1 MTRPTTQR
9 ARGEEGFTL
18 PELIMAIAIL
28 AIIIAPIS
36 LALITS
42 LRVVGKADEK
52 YNDSRGSLISAAY
65 FANDVSNA
73 NTITKGASGGC
84 GGTGT
89 PIVSFAWTDATN
101 DLSADVEAP
110 ASNTVTYA
118 FDSSNASNR
127 RLLRQYCPN
136 GGGAQ
141 QSVAAITL
149 GDAPVVTCFTS
160 NPGGAP
166 IENAGCDAKT
176 RWVQIDITAK
186 ANSPTPGNPSP
197 TPYTYTLQ
205 GTRRPT

>member
-1 MTRPTTQR
+1 MNRAAR
-9 ARGEEGFTL
+9 ARGEDGFTL

-28 AIIIAPIS
+28 AIIIAPLS
-36 LALITS
+36 LALITG

-73 NTITKGASGGC
+73 NTITKGAGC
-84 GGTGT
+84 GGTGS
-89 PIVSFAWTDATN
+89 PIVSFAWTDARRN
-101 DLSADVEAP
+101 DSADVDAP

-118 FDSSNASNR
+118 FDSSDPLNQ
-127 RLLRQYCPN
+127 RLLREYCPN
-136 GGGAQ
+136 GGAAQ
-141 QSVAAITL
+141 QSVAAISL
-149 GDAPVVTCFTS
+149 GETPVVTCFTS

-166 IENAGCDAKT
+166 IENAGCDEKT

-186 ANSPTPGNPSP
+186 PNSATPANLSP

>member
-1 MTRPTTQR
+1 MTRAARR
-9 ARGEEGFTL
+9 AHGEEGFTL

-28 AIIIAPIS
+28 AIIIAPLS
-36 LALITS
+36 LALITG

-73 NTITKGASGGC
+73 NTITKGASAGC
-84 GGTGT
+84 GGTGA
-89 PIVSFAWTDATN
+89 PIVSFAWTDARN
-101 DLSADVEAP
+101 DDSADVDAP
-110 ASNTVTYA
+110 ESNTVTYA
-118 FDSSNASNR
+118 FDSSDPLNQ

-136 GGGAQ
+136 GGAAQ
-141 QSVAAITL
+141 QSVAAISL
-149 GDAPVVTCFTS
+149 GEAPVVTCFTS

-166 IENAGCDAKT
+166 IENAGCDDKT

-186 ANSPTPGNPSP
+186 PNSPTPANLSP